1 MSYGFNS
8 PDNTIGWIGNGG
20 AMIERL
26 DSNDQPVSGAMY
38 VGQASSASLAL
49 SSDKVEM
56 MDMTYGTLGVAQS
69 KVIKNTAELT
79 MNLKSFNPD
88 VLALVLY
95 GDVYKDVAVPGAT
108 ASIKAFKESNAIVP
122 GIISLL
128 TSVTIKGEAEPL
140 TEGQDYV
147 ISNGSLYFPKTSAI
161 QDGDVVD
168 VVYEKAAVRRIKGF
182 TNTGVN
188 VRITFDGTNLAADDA
203 PVKVVYH
210 KVSLSPAAQRQL
222 LSSDY
227 ADQEIKGTLLVS
239 KAVTGAGRSKLF
251 VEEHVTAA

>member
-20 AMIERL
+20 VMIERL
-26 DSNDQPVSGAMY
+26 DSSDQPVSGALF

-56 MDMTYGTLGVAQS
+56 LDLVYGTLGVAQS
-69 KVIKNTAELT
+69 KVIKNTADLDIT
-79 MNLKSFNPD
+79 LKSFNPD

-95 GDVYKDVAVPGAT
+95 GDVHKDVAVPGAT
-108 ASIKAFKESNAIVP
+108 ASIKAFKESNVIVP

-140 TEGQDYV
+140 IEGQDYV

-168 VVYEKAAVRRIKGF
+168 VVYEKAAVRRIEGF
-182 TNTGVN
+182 TNSGVN
-188 VRITFDGTNLAADDA
+188 VRITFDGKNIAADDA

-210 KVSLSPAAQRQL
+210 KVSLSPAAQREL

-227 ADQEIKGTLLVS
+227 ADQQIKGTLLVS
-239 KAVTGAGRSKLF
+239 KAVTGAGLSKLF

>member
-108 ASIKAFKESNAIVP
+108 ASVKAYKESNAIIP
-122 GIISLL
+122 GIISQL
-128 TSVTIKGEAEPL
+128 TSVTIHGESTPL
-140 TEGQDYV
+140 TEDQDYV
-147 ISNGSLYFPKTSAI
+147 ISNGSLYFPRNSSI

-168 VVYEKAAVRRIKGF
+168 VVYEKAAVRRIEGF

-188 VRITFDGTNLAADDA
+188 VRITFDGTNLAANDA

-222 LSSDY
+222 LSADY
-227 ADQEIKGTLLVS
+227 AEQEVKGTLLVS

-251 VEEHVTAA
+251 VEEHVSAA

>member
-20 AMIERL
+20 VMIERL
-26 DSNDQPVSGAMY
+26 DSSDQPVSGALF

-56 MDMTYGTLGVAQS
+56 LDLVYGTLGVAQS
-69 KVIKNTAELT
+69 KVIKNTADLDIT
-79 MNLKSFNPD
+79 LKSFNPD

-95 GDVYKDVAVPGAT
+95 GDVHKDVAVPGAT
-108 ASIKAFKESNAIVP
+108 ASIKAFKESNVIVP

-140 TEGQDYV
+140 IEGQDYV

-168 VVYEKAAVRRIKGF
+168 VVYEKAAVRRIEGF
-182 TNTGVN
+182 TNSGVN
-188 VRITFDGTNLAADDA
+188 VRITFDGKNIAADDA

-227 ADQEIKGTLLVS
+227 ADQQIKGTLLVS
-239 KAVTGAGRSKLF
+239 KAVTGAGLSKLF
-251 VEEHVTAA
+251 VEAHVTAA

>member
-20 AMIERL
+20 VMIERL
-26 DSNDQPVSGAMY
+26 DSSDQPVSGALF

-56 MDMTYGTLGVAQS
+56 LDLVYGTLGVAQS
-69 KVIKNTAELT
+69 KVIKNTADLDIT
-79 MNLKSFNPD
+79 LKSFNPD

-95 GDVYKDVAVPGAT
+95 GDVHKDVAVPGAT
-108 ASIKAFKESNAIVP
+108 ASIKAFNESNVIVP

-140 TEGQDYV
+140 IEGQDYV

-168 VVYEKAAVRRIKGF
+168 VVYEKAAVRRIEGF
-182 TNTGVN
+182 TNSGVN
-188 VRITFDGTNLAADDA
+188 VRITFDGKNIAADDA

-227 ADQEIKGTLLVS
+227 ADQQIKGTLLVS
-239 KAVTGAGRSKLF
+239 KAVTGAGLSKLF

>member
-20 AMIERL
+20 VMIERL
-26 DSNDQPVSGAMY
+26 DSSDQPVSGALF

-56 MDMTYGTLGVAQS
+56 LDLVYGTLGVAQS
-69 KVIKNTAELT
+69 KVIKNTADLDIT
-79 MNLKSFNPD
+79 LKSFNPD

-95 GDVYKDVAVPGAT
+95 GDVHKDVAVPGAT
-108 ASIKAFKESNAIVP
+108 ASIKAFKESNVIVP

-140 TEGQDYV
+140 IEGQDYV

-168 VVYEKAAVRRIKGF
+168 VVYEKAAVRRIEGF
-182 TNTGVN
+182 TNSGVN
-188 VRITFDGTNLAADDA
+188 VRITFDGKNIAADDA

-227 ADQEIKGTLLVS
+227 ADQQIKGALLVS
-239 KAVTGAGRSKLF
+239 KPVTGAGLSKLF